1 MRRLPIVVLALAAF
15 LVACGSGGGETA
27 TDTPAAWPAPTFP
40 SAAEIEE
47 RATENA
53 EQTLRQMVSF
63 STTIEEMAVTE
74 AADLLRE
81 LGVGN
86 LTVVEERP
94 TCPPGAHSCG
104 GLPPFLSDE
113 VGYLWMARGP
123 AIDYQGGAKPIPDI
137 VAWAWVSETAWVQG
151 EGLVELD

>member
-1 MRRLPIVVLALAAF
+1 MLVLGVFLASCA
-15 LVACGSGGGETA
+15 SGGSETT
-27 TDTPAAWPAPTFP
+27 TDTPTAWPTPTFP
-40 SAAEIEE
+40 SVAEIEE
-47 RATENA
+47 LATENA

-86 LTVVEERP
+86 LTVVEEKQ
-94 TCPPGAHSCG
+94 TCPPRAFGCGA
-104 GLPPFLSDE
+104 LAFAADE

-123 AIDYQGGAKPIPDI
+123 AIDYQGGTNPIPDI
-137 VAWAWVSETAWVQG
+137 VAWAWVSETAWIQG
-151 EGLVELD
+151 DGLVDVD